1 MPLGVTLSRC
11 VCVRRAD
18 YITYRL
24 HAALDSAAKV
34 MRCIQCS
41 LVNNLCLIKGYEP
54 RRLITMFPGKGL
66 NNLLA
71 KLCKTRTTKR
81 KHGSGRPK
89 TARSG
94 QIGMKLA
101 CWRKV
106 DIWNIECDVNCIMK
120 STGLTWTVKV
130 LVKFQFCANKWCH
143 KVHWLITWASFLTIF
158 HKVVKRRV

>member
-1 MPLGVTLSRC
+1 
-11 VCVRRAD
+11 
-18 YITYRL
+18 
-24 HAALDSAAKV
+24 
-34 MRCIQCS
+34 
-41 LVNNLCLIKGYEP
+41 
-54 RRLITMFPGKGL
+54 MFPGKGL

-130 LVKFQFCANKWCH
+130 LVKFQFCANK
-143 KVHWLITWASFLTIF
+143 
-158 HKVVKRRV
+158 